1 MLKEY
6 IMKHGNLEPEEKVLM
21 DVKCYED
28 DKEIDCKELQDD
40 FGDEIESELEFL
52 NMIDSN

>member
-1 MLKEY
+1 
-6 IMKHGNLEPEEKVLM
+6 MKHGNLEPEERVLN
-21 DVKCYED
+21 VKCYED

-40 FGDEIESELEFL
+40 FTDEIESQLEFL

>member
-1 MLKEY
+1 
-6 IMKHGNLEPEEKVLM
+6 MKHGNLEPEERVLM
-21 DVKCYED
+21 YVKCYED

>member
-1 MLKEY
+1 M
-6 IMKHGNLEPEEKVLM
+6 IN
-21 DVKCYED
+21 
-28 DKEIDCKELQDD
+28 KEIDCKELQDD